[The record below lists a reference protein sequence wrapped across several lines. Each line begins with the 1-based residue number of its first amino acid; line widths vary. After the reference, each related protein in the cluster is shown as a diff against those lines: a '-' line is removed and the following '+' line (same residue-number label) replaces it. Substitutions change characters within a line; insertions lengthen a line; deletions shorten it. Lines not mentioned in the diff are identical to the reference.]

1 MPFLG
6 RNSGFKTARDLILF
20 VVGLAICIFHVVSTE
35 AKELSLPLLMF
46 GGGLAGA
53 PYVIRNDEKRG
64 DRERE
69 DNGA

>member
-1 MPFLG
+1 MPLLG
-6 RNSGFKTARDLILF
+6 SKSGFKTARDLILF
-20 VVGLAICIFHVVSTE
+20 VVGLSICIFHVVSTD
-35 AKELSLPLLMF
+35 AKDLSIPLLMF

-69 DNGA
+69 TNGA